1 MEVLMMNTNRS
12 FLVAA
17 FLFFCANAHAGIT
30 SISIGGA
37 GNFSGENWA
46 QGSVWSV
53 RAILLDSS
61 LNPIGALSPATTFD
75 TNPQSVVPAI
85 VTVNFDAA
93 APAGSIIRIYRS
105 TSPFNAGD
113 TNVQFADYSVCPCN
127 AGAVSP
133 TATQRLPD
141 PDFSASGT
149 ALPVRLQE
157 FSVD

>member
-1 MEVLMMNTNRS
+1 MKTIGRFVLAS
-12 FLVAA
+12 FLLA
-17 FLFFCANAHAGIT
+17 CASAHAGIT
-30 SISIGGA
+30 SITLGAA

-61 LNPIGALSPATTFD
+61 MQPIGSLSPAASFNTV
-75 TNPQSVVPAI
+75 PQALVPAN
-85 VTVNFDAA
+85 VTVNLDAA
-93 APAGSIIRIYRS
+93 AAAGSIIRIYRS

-113 TNVQFADYSVCPCN
+113 PNVQFADYSVCPCS

-149 ALPVRLQE
+149 ALPVRLQD